1 MSYNE
6 MAGEVAESTPRR
18 SCLFFKLTMAK
29 AEEQEPPNNQDLG
42 NCLLSSYFWQTHNNR
57 LKTNDFVHPG

>member
-1 MSYNE
+1 
-6 MAGEVAESTPRR
+6 MAGEVAESTPRAAVLLIFQADDGEGRGAR
-18 SCLFFKLTMAK
+18 SLLI
-29 AEEQEPPNNQDLG
+29 NQDLG